1 MEVDIITIYKEI
13 LDGRRKRFPRNFLK
27 QKNINDCKIVFYYL
41 FNNVLKLTTEDI
53 IELINITLKENNS
66 CLEYVKIL
74 ENEESIVYQLSV
86 VDKFIDP
93 KYNICITYTE
103 GFDELIRMVLRTS
116 HLKESVLKT
125 DLRTI
130 IINK

>member
-1 MEVDIITIYKEI
+1 M
-13 LDGRRKRFPRNFLK
+13 N
-27 QKNINDCKIVFYYL
+27 
-41 FNNVLKLTTEDI
+41 KLAEDI
-53 IELINITLKENNS
+53 IEEINITLKENNS
-66 CLEYVKIL
+66 CLEYVKTL
-74 ENEESIVYQLSV
+74 EDEKNIIYQLSV

-93 KYNICITYTE
+93 KYNVCITYTE

-116 HLKESVLKT
+116 HLKESALKT